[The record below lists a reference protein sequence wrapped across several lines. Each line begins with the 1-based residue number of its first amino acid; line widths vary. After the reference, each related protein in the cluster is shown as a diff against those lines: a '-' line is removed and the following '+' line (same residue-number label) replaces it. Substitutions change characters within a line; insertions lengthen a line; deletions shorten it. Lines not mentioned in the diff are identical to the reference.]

1 MILFRVKPSSAKS
14 LEREIAKRMKTKGL
28 PAMATEMKAV
38 IIENSERLTGIDGKK
53 NKKLSPRYKKFKEA
67 MGLPGQP
74 DFKLKDHFLKQMQV
88 KGSKLTPHPSDAKKA
103 EGLMKHRKPFPREEA
118 DIAKKSIKRLGK
130 AGEKAI
136 SD

>member
-28 PAMATEMKAV
+28 PAMATEMKQV
-38 IIENSERLTGIDGKK
+38 IIENSERAVGIDHKK
-53 NKKLSPRYKKFKEA
+53 GKKLSKKYAAYKA
-67 MGLPGQP
+67 ANGLNPVR
-74 DFKLKDHFLKQMQV
+74 DYKLRDHFLKQQQV
-88 KGSKLTPHPSDAKKA
+88 RGGKLTPHPSDAKKA
-103 EGLMKHRKPFPREEA
+103 EGLMKHGKPYPREEA